1 MSNNI
6 KRSHGS
12 RGPTPART
20 RSAAS
25 RLARA
30 AGALAYVRTGG
41 ALLLLLAGLW
51 AAGLTGHPIAAAA
64 LGAPAPLDAF
74 GEAGAPGQAAAPA
87 PRLKGMSASA
97 GRRITTIS
105 IETTDP
111 VAYVTSRPDPLTLFV
126 DLRDVDVAGARNALV
141 GAKGIVSGAAIEET
155 TGVDGARVARVR
167 IRLTA
172 PAAHQVRSKR
182 NVIHVDF
189 DSAFPL
195 GSVGNAS
202 AVAATTPASSRFATM
217 LENVRAE
224 AKPTGAA
231 ITLTGNG
238 ELIVES
244 VTPLGDGTP
253 RVVLAFPNVRSQAP
267 ADVFVGRGPVSSVH
281 VATTGAVPTTRVTVA
296 LLRPATY
303 RVMPPE
309 EGEKEFTILFEEDV
323 QPLVTAPPNAPS
335 AAGFVTS
342 LDPIDALLTRGGLG
356 AAGALGAAARGA
368 SGAVG
373 AFSASGARG
382 VPAEAIGSSGAKA
395 GPFSQVPQQGAI
407 PQLPPPT
414 SGGQAPQR
422 FTGHP
427 VTLDFQGADLRTV
440 LRTFADIS
448 GLNIVIDQSVQGAV
462 DVSLHE
468 VPWDQALDIILR
480 DHKLGYSVEGT
491 IVRIAP
497 LTVLADE
504 SAQQRKLS
512 EERALSGDLEVLT
525 RPLSYAKA
533 AELTPLLTRT
543 ALSARGDIQ
552 IDTRTNT
559 IIIRDLASRLQG
571 AAQLIDTLDRPQ
583 PQVEIEARIV
593 TTTRDFARRI
603 GVQWGMNGRAAQ
615 DIGNTTNLAFPN
627 QIAIG
632 GRTGGVQGPPGSA
645 ADNASTAV
653 NLGISTASSAIG
665 LALGSVNGALNLDVI
680 LSALE
685 ESGNGRILST
695 PRVSTQ
701 NNVPAEITQ
710 GVQVPIQTV
719 ANNTVTVSFRDAAL
733 KLNVTPQITAANTVI
748 MQIVLENSSPD
759 FSRAVAGIPPINT
772 QRAVTS
778 LLVSD
783 GQTSVI
789 GGIYINARDSSNDRT
804 PGLYKIPILG
814 WLFQRREFTEESR
827 ELLIFITPRIIK
839 S

>member
-1 MSNNI
+1 MANNTH
-6 KRSHGS
+6 RS
-12 RGPTPART
+12 
-20 RSAAS
+20 
-25 RLARA
+25 
-30 AGALAYVRTGG
+30 AYVRTGG
-41 ALLLLLAGLW
+41 ALLLVLAGLW
-51 AAGLTGHPIAAAA
+51 AAGLT
-64 LGAPAPLDAF
+64 PLDAF
-74 GEAGAPGQAAAPA
+74 GPPPGAPDNAAAPA
-87 PRLKGMSASA
+87 PRLKGMTSSA

-105 IETTDP
+105 IETSDP

-126 DLRDVDVAGARNALV
+126 DLRDVDAGAARTALL
-141 GAKGIVSGAAIEET
+141 GAKGIVSGAAIEEA
-155 TGVDGARVARVR
+155 TGPDGARVARIR
-167 IRLTA
+167 IRLTS

-182 NVIHVDF
+182 NIIHVDF

-202 AVAATTPASSRFATM
+202 AVAAATPASARFATM
-217 LENVRAE
+217 LENVKAE
-224 AKPTGAA
+224 PKPNGAA

-238 ELIVES
+238 ELVVES

-253 RVVLAFPNVRSQAP
+253 RVVLSFPNVRSQAP
-267 ADVFVGRGPVSSVH
+267 ADVFVGRGPVSAVH
-281 VATTGAVPTTRVTVA
+281 VATTGAVPTTRVTVD

-303 RVMPPE
+303 RVIPPE
-309 EGEKEFTILFEEDV
+309 EGEKDFTVLFEEDV
-323 QPLVTAPPNAPS
+323 PPLTTAPPNP
-335 AAGFVTS
+335 AGFVAS
-342 LDPIDALLTRGGLG
+342 LDPIDALLTRGGIG
-356 AAGALGAAARGA
+356 AAGALAGSGATPAANV

-373 AFSASGARG
+373 AFKAPGAGLPAGPMSGA
-382 VPAEAIGSSGAKA
+382 GAKA
-395 GPFSQVPQQGAI
+395 GPFSQAAQPGAI
-407 PQLPPPT
+407 PQLPPQNPT
-414 SGGQAPQR
+414 AGAPQR

-497 LTVLADE
+497 LSVLSDE
-504 SAQQRKLS
+504 EGQRRKLA

-543 ALSARGDIQ
+543 ALSLRGDIQ
-552 IDTRTNT
+552 IDARTNT

-571 AAQLIDTLDRPQ
+571 AAQLIDALDRPQ

-627 QIAIG
+627 QIGIG
-632 GRTGGVQGPPGSA
+632 GRTGGIQGSNIGTA
-645 ADNASTAV
+645 ADNTSTAV
-653 NLGISTASSAIG
+653 NLGIGTASSAIG
-665 LALGSVNGALNLDVI
+665 LALGSVNGALNLDI
-680 LSALE
+680 ALSALE

-695 PRVSTQ
+695 PRVATQ

-759 FSRAVAGIPPINT
+759 WGRAVSGIPPIDT

-789 GGIYINARDSSNDRT
+789 GGIYINDRSNSNDRT
-804 PGLYKIPILG
+804 PGLHKIPILG
-814 WLFQRREFTEESR
+814 WLFQRREFTEASR

>member
-1 MSNNI
+1 M
-6 KRSHGS
+6 R
-12 RGPTPART
+12 
-20 RSAAS
+20 
-25 RLARA
+25 
-30 AGALAYVRTGG
+30 
-41 ALLLLLAGLW
+41 
-51 AAGLTGHPIAAAA
+51 
-64 LGAPAPLDAF
+64 
-74 GEAGAPGQAAAPA
+74 
-87 PRLKGMSASA
+87 
-97 GRRITTIS
+97 
-105 IETTDP
+105 
-111 VAYVTSRPDPLTLFV
+111 
-126 DLRDVDVAGARNALV
+126 
-141 GAKGIVSGAAIEET
+141 
-155 TGVDGARVARVR
+155 
-167 IRLTA
+167 
-172 PAAHQVRSKR
+172 QVRR
-182 NVIHVDF
+182 
-189 DSAFPL
+189 
-195 GSVGNAS
+195 
-202 AVAATTPASSRFATM
+202 
-217 LENVRAE
+217 
-224 AKPTGAA
+224 
-231 ITLTGNG
+231 
-238 ELIVES
+238 
-244 VTPLGDGTP
+244 
-253 RVVLAFPNVRSQAP
+253 
-267 ADVFVGRGPVSSVH
+267 GR
-281 VATTGAVPTTRVTVA
+281 
-296 LLRPATY
+296 
-303 RVMPPE
+303 
-309 EGEKEFTILFEEDV
+309 
-323 QPLVTAPPNAPS
+323 LVC
-335 AAGFVTS
+335 
-342 LDPIDALLTRGGLG
+342 RG
-356 AAGALGAAARGA
+356 
-368 SGAVG
+368 
-373 AFSASGARG
+373 
-382 VPAEAIGSSGAKA
+382 A
-395 GPFSQVPQQGAI
+395 GPFAQVPQQGAI
-407 PQLPPPT
+407 PQLPPVTP
-414 SGGQAPQR
+414 APQPGAQQR

-497 LTVLADE
+497 LTSLADE
-504 SAQQRKLS
+504 EAQRRKLT
-512 EERALSGDLEVLT
+512 EERALSGELEVLT

-543 ALSARGDIQ
+543 ALSSRGDIQ
-552 IDTRTNT
+552 IDARTNT

-627 QIAIG
+627 QIALG

-665 LALGSVNGALNLDVI
+665 LALGSVNGALNLDVV

>member
-1 MSNNI
+1 MANKTN
-6 KRSHGS
+6 R
-12 RGPTPART
+12 
-20 RSAAS
+20 
-25 RLARA
+25 
-30 AGALAYVRTGG
+30 LAYVRTGG

-51 AAGLTGHPIAAAA
+51 AADLTGHPGA
-64 LGAPAPLDAF
+64 LGAIGRPAPETPA
-74 GEAGAPGQAAAPA
+74 AQAPK
-87 PRLKGMSASA
+87 LKSLSSSA
-97 GRRITTIS
+97 GRRITTVS
-105 IETTDP
+105 IETSDP
-111 VAYVTSRPDPLTLFV
+111 VAYVTSRPDPLTLFI
-126 DLRDVDVAGARNALV
+126 DLRDVDVSGARNALL
-141 GAKGIVSGAAIEET
+141 GAKGLVSGAAIEEA
-155 TGVDGARVARVR
+155 TGADGSRVARVR
-167 IRLTA
+167 IRLTE

-182 NVIHVDF
+182 NVIHIDF

-195 GSVGNAS
+195 GSIGNAS
-202 AVAATTPASSRFATM
+202 ASAGGTAASSRFATM

-224 AKPTGAA
+224 SKPTGAS

-253 RVVLAFPNVRSQAP
+253 RVVLSFPNVRSQAP
-267 ADVFVGRGPVSSVH
+267 ADLFVGRGPVSAVH
-281 VATTGAVPTTRVTVA
+281 VVTTGVVPITRVTVD

-303 RVMPPE
+303 RVTPPE

-323 QPLVTAPPNAPS
+323 QPLVTNNTPPS
-335 AAGFVTS
+335 AAGFVAS

-356 AAGALGAAARGA
+356 AAGALGATGARGA
-368 SGAVG
+368 TGAVG
-373 AFSASGARG
+373 AFSASGAMG
-382 VPAEAIGSSGAKA
+382 SPAGAMGAAGAKA
-395 GPFSQVPQQGAI
+395 GPFGQVGQQGAI
-407 PQLPPPT
+407 PQLPPATPGPT
-414 SGGQAPQR
+414 GPGPSR

-497 LTVLADE
+497 LTVLSEE
-504 SAQQRKLS
+504 SAQQRKLADD
-512 EERALSGDLEVLT
+512 RALAGDLDVLT

-533 AELTPLLTRT
+533 DGPLQTLLTRT
-543 ALSARGDIQ
+543 ALSGRGDILS
-552 IDTRTNT
+552 DERTNT
-559 IIIRDLASRLQG
+559 IIIRDLPANLVR

-627 QIAIG
+627 QIALG
-632 GRTGGVQGPPGSA
+632 GRTGGTQGPPGA
-645 ADNASTAV
+645 AMDNASTAV

-665 LALGSVNGALNLDVI
+665 LALGSVNGALNLDVV

>member
-1 MSNNI
+1 M
-6 KRSHGS
+6 
-12 RGPTPART
+12 T
-20 RSAAS
+20 
-25 RLARA
+25 
-30 AGALAYVRTGG
+30 
-41 ALLLLLAGLW
+41 
-51 AAGLTGHPIAAAA
+51 
-64 LGAPAPLDAF
+64 
-74 GEAGAPGQAAAPA
+74 
-87 PRLKGMSASA
+87 ASA

-105 IETTDP
+105 IETSDP
-111 VAYVTSRPDPLTLFV
+111 ASYVTSRPDPLTLFV
-126 DLRDVDVAGARNALV
+126 DLRDVDTSGAKSALL
-141 GAKGIVSGAAIEET
+141 GAKGLVSGAAIEQA
-155 TGVDGARVARVR
+155 TGADGARIARVR
-167 IRLTA
+167 IRLTS

-182 NVIHVDF
+182 NIIHIDF

-202 AVAATTPASSRFATM
+202 PTASGTPGSSRFATV
-217 LENVRAE
+217 LENVKAE
-224 AKPTGAA
+224 PKPNGAA

-238 ELIVES
+238 ELVVES

-253 RVVLAFPNVRSQAP
+253 RVVLSFPNVRSQAP
-267 ADVFVGRGPVSSVH
+267 ADVFVGRGPVAAVH
-281 VATTGAVPTTRVTVA
+281 VATTGAVPTTRVTVD

-303 RVMPPE
+303 RVIPPE
-309 EGEKEFTILFEEDV
+309 EGEKDFTVLFEEDA
-323 QPLVTAPPNAPS
+323 QPLVTTAPPNP
-335 AAGFVTS
+335 AGFVAS
-342 LDPIDALLTRGGLG
+342 LDPIDALLTRGGIG
-356 AAGALGAAARGA
+356 AASALAATTAAATK
-368 SGAVG
+368 GAVG
-373 AFSASGARG
+373 AFSASTATGARG
-382 VPAEAIGSSGAKA
+382 A
-395 GPFSQVPQQGAI
+395 GPFAQAPQNAV
-407 PQLPPPT
+407 PQLPSQT
-414 SGGQAPQR
+414 SAAGTQAR

-497 LTVLADE
+497 LSVLSDE
-504 SAQQRKLS
+504 EGQRRKLS

-543 ALSARGDIQ
+543 ALSLRGDIQ
-552 IDTRTNT
+552 IDARTNT

-571 AAQLIDTLDRPQ
+571 AAQLIDSLDRPQ

-593 TTTRDFARRI
+593 TTTRDFARKI
-603 GVQWGMNGRAAQ
+603 GVQWGMNGRMAQ

-627 QIAIG
+627 QLG
-632 GRTGGVQGPPGSA
+632 LSGRTGGTQGSSLGSA
-645 ADNASTAV
+645 ADHASTAV
-653 NLGISTASSAIG
+653 NLGVGTASSAIG
-665 LALGSVNGALNLDVI
+665 LALGSVNGALNLDVV
-680 LSALE
+680 LTALE

-759 FSRAVAGIPPINT
+759 FSRAISGIPPINT

-789 GGIYINARDSSNDRT
+789 GGIYINQRDSSNDRT

>member
-1 MSNNI
+1 MANNTY
-6 KRSHGS
+6 RH
-12 RGPTPART
+12 
-20 RSAAS
+20 
-25 RLARA
+25 
-30 AGALAYVRTGG
+30 AYVRLGG
-41 ALLLLLAGLW
+41 ALLLLLAGFW
-51 AAGLTGHPIAAAA
+51 AAGIT
-64 LGAPAPLDAF
+64 PLDAF
-74 GEAGAPGQAAAPA
+74 GPPPPETTDVAA
-87 PRLKGMSASA
+87 PRLKGMSSSA
-97 GRRITTIS
+97 GRRITTVS
-105 IETTDP
+105 IETSDP
-111 VAYVTSRPDPLTLFV
+111 VAYVTSRPDPLTLFI
-126 DLRDVDVAGARNALV
+126 DLRDVDASGARSALL
-141 GAKGIVSGAAIEET
+141 GAKGIVSGAAVEEA
-155 TGVDGARVARVR
+155 TGADGARVARVR
-167 IRLTA
+167 IRLTT

-202 AVAATTPASSRFATM
+202 PGAGRTPAASRFATM

-238 ELIVES
+238 ELVVES
-244 VTPLGDGTP
+244 VTPFGDGTP
-253 RVVLAFPNVRSQAP
+253 RVVLSFPNVRSQAP
-267 ADVFVGRGPVSSVH
+267 ADVFVGRGPVSAVH
-281 VATTGAVPTTRVTVA
+281 VATTGVVPTTRVTVD

-303 RVMPPE
+303 RVTPPD
-309 EGEKEFTILFEEDV
+309 EGQKEFTILFEEDV
-323 QPLVTAPPNAPS
+323 QPLITTTTPDP
-335 AAGFVTS
+335 AGFVAS

-356 AAGALGAAARGA
+356 VAGALGSTRAT
-368 SGAVG
+368 GAVG
-373 AFSASGARG
+373 AFSASGAVG
-382 VPAEAIGSSGAKA
+382 LPTGTMGAAKA
-395 GPFSQVPQQGAI
+395 GPFAQAPQQGAI
-407 PQLPPPT
+407 PQLPPASPAQMPGT
-414 SGGQAPQR
+414 QQQR

-448 GLNIVIDQSVQGAV
+448 GLNIVIDQAVQGAV

-497 LTVLADE
+497 LAALADE
-504 SAQQRKLS
+504 EAQRRKLTD
-512 EERALSGDLEVLT
+512 ERALSGELEVLT

-533 AELTPLLTRT
+533 TELTPLLTRT
-543 ALSARGDIQ
+543 ALSPRGDIQ
-552 IDTRTNT
+552 IDARTNT

-571 AAQLIDTLDRPQ
+571 AAQLIDSLDRPQ

-627 QIAIG
+627 QIGIG
-632 GRTGGVQGPPGSA
+632 GRTGGTQGSTTGSA
-645 ADNASTAV
+645 ADHASTAV

-665 LALGSVNGALNLDVI
+665 LALGSVNGALNLDVV

-701 NNVPAEITQ
+701 NNVAAEITQ

-772 QRAVTS
+772 QRALTT

>member
-1 MSNNI
+1 MANNT
-6 KRSHGS
+6 H
-12 RGPTPART
+12 
-20 RSAAS
+20 
-25 RLARA
+25 RLAF
-30 AGALAYVRTGG
+30 VRTGG

-51 AAGLTGHPIAAAA
+51 AAGLT
-64 LGAPAPLDAF
+64 PLDAF
-74 GEAGAPGQAAAPA
+74 GPPPRFGEAGDPEKAAAPV
-87 PRLKGMSASA
+87 PRLKGMTSSA

-105 IETTDP
+105 IETSDP

-126 DLRDVDVAGARNALV
+126 DLRGVDANGARSLLL
-141 GAKGIVSGAAIEET
+141 GAKGLVSGAAIEEA
-155 TGVDGARVARVR
+155 TGADGARVARVR
-167 IRLTA
+167 IRLA
-172 PAAHQVRSKR
+172 SPAAHQVRSKR

-195 GSVGNAS
+195 GSVGTAS
-202 AVAATTPASSRFATM
+202 PVAAGTPASSRFATM
-217 LENVRAE
+217 LEDVRAE

-231 ITLTGNG
+231 ITLIGNG

-244 VTPLGDGTP
+244 VTPFGDGTP
-253 RVVLAFPNVRSQAP
+253 RVVLSFPNVRSQAP
-267 ADVFVGRGPVSSVH
+267 ADVFVGRGPVSAVH
-281 VATTGAVPTTRVTVA
+281 VATTGAVPTTRVTVD

-309 EGEKEFTILFEEDV
+309 EGEKEFTVLFEEDV
-323 QPLVTAPPNAPS
+323 QPLVTAPPNP
-335 AAGFVTS
+335 AGFVAS

-356 AAGALGAAARGA
+356 AAGALGTTGALGVTGARGA
-368 SGAVG
+368 TGAVG
-373 AFSASGARG
+373 AFSASSATGAG
-382 VPAEAIGSSGAKA
+382 IAKP
-395 GPFSQVPQQGAI
+395 GPFAQVPQQGAI
-407 PQLPPPT
+407 PQLPPQTPT
-414 SGGQAPQR
+414 QIGVAPQR

-427 VTLDFQGADLRTV
+427 ITLDFQGADLRTV

-448 GLNIVIDQSVQGAV
+448 GLNVVIDQSVQGAV

-504 SAQQRKLS
+504 EGQRRKLV
-512 EERALSGDLEVLT
+512 EERALAGDLEVLT

-533 AELTPLLTRT
+533 TELTPLLTRT
-543 ALSARGDIQ
+543 ALSTRGDVQ
-552 IDTRTNT
+552 IDGRTNT
-559 IIIRDLASRLQG
+559 IIIRDLPARLQG
-571 AAQLIDTLDRPQ
+571 AAQLIDALDRPQ

-627 QIAIG
+627 QIALG

-665 LALGSVNGALNLDVI
+665 LALGSVNGALNLDVV

>member
-1 MSNNI
+1 MANNTH
-6 KRSHGS
+6 RFHGS

-20 RSAAS
+20 RSSAT
-25 RLARA
+25 RIARA
-30 AGALAYVRTGG
+30 AGAFAYVRTGG

-51 AAGLTGHPIAAAA
+51 AAGLT
-64 LGAPAPLDAF
+64 PLDAF
-74 GEAGAPGQAAAPA
+74 GPPSGAEADSADKAAAPQT
-87 PRLKGMSASA
+87 RLKGMTASA

-105 IETTDP
+105 IETSDP
-111 VAYVTSRPDPLTLFV
+111 ASYVTSRPDPLTLFV
-126 DLRDVDVAGARNALV
+126 DLRDVDTSGARSAVL
-141 GAKGIVSGAAIEET
+141 GAKGLVSGAAIEQA
-155 TGVDGARVARVR
+155 TGADGARIARVR
-167 IRLTA
+167 IRLTS

-182 NVIHVDF
+182 NVIHIDF

-195 GSVGNAS
+195 GSIGNAS
-202 AVAATTPASSRFATM
+202 PSAAAKTEASRFATM
-217 LENVRAE
+217 LESVKAE
-224 AKPTGAA
+224 PKPNGAA

-238 ELIVES
+238 ELAVES

-253 RVVLAFPNVRSQAP
+253 RVVLSFPNVRSQAP
-267 ADVFVGRGPVSSVH
+267 ADVFVGRGPVAAVH
-281 VATTGAVPTTRVTVA
+281 VATTGAVPTTRVTVD

-303 RVMPPE
+303 RVTPPE
-309 EGEKEFTILFEEDV
+309 EGEKDFTVLFEEDA
-323 QPLVTAPPNAPS
+323 QTLATTPPNP
-335 AAGFVTS
+335 AGFVAS
-342 LDPIDALLTRGGLG
+342 LDPIDALLTRGGIG
-356 AAGALGAAARGA
+356 ARGA
-368 SGAVG
+368 APFAQAPQNAV
-373 AFSASGARG
+373 
-382 VPAEAIGSSGAKA
+382 
-395 GPFSQVPQQGAI
+395 
-407 PQLPPPT
+407 PQLPSQT
-414 SGGQAPQR
+414 SAAGTQAR

-497 LTVLADE
+497 LAVLSDE
-504 SAQQRKLS
+504 EGQRRKLA

-533 AELTPLLTRT
+533 SELTPLLTRT
-543 ALSARGDIQ
+543 ALSLRGDIQ
-552 IDTRTNT
+552 IDARTNT

-571 AAQLIDTLDRPQ
+571 AARLIDSLDRPQ

-593 TTTRDFARRI
+593 TTTRDFARKI
-603 GVQWGMNGRAAQ
+603 GVQWGMNGRMAQ

-627 QIAIG
+627 QIGIG
-632 GRTGGVQGPPGSA
+632 GRTGGTQGSTIGSA
-645 ADNASTAV
+645 ADHASTAV
-653 NLGISTASSAIG
+653 NLGVGTASSAIG
-665 LALGSVNGALNLDVI
+665 LALGSVNGALNLDVV
-680 LSALE
+680 LTALE

-701 NNVPAEITQ
+701 NNVSAEITQ

-759 FSRAVAGIPPINT
+759 FSRAISGIPPINT

-789 GGIYINARDSSNDRT
+789 GGIYINQRDSSNDRT

>member
-1 MSNNI
+1 
-6 KRSHGS
+6 
-12 RGPTPART
+12 
-20 RSAAS
+20 
-25 RLARA
+25 
-30 AGALAYVRTGG
+30 
-41 ALLLLLAGLW
+41 
-51 AAGLTGHPIAAAA
+51 
-64 LGAPAPLDAF
+64 
-74 GEAGAPGQAAAPA
+74 
-87 PRLKGMSASA
+87 
-97 GRRITTIS
+97 
-105 IETTDP
+105 
-111 VAYVTSRPDPLTLFV
+111 
-126 DLRDVDVAGARNALV
+126 
-141 GAKGIVSGAAIEET
+141 
-155 TGVDGARVARVR
+155 
-167 IRLTA
+167 
-172 PAAHQVRSKR
+172 
-182 NVIHVDF
+182 
-189 DSAFPL
+189 
-195 GSVGNAS
+195 
-202 AVAATTPASSRFATM
+202 M

-238 ELIVES
+238 ELMVES
-244 VTPLGDGTP
+244 VTPFGDGTP
-253 RVVLAFPNVRSQAP
+253 RVVLSFPNVRSQAP
-267 ADVFVGRGPVSSVH
+267 ADVFVGRGPVAAVH
-281 VATTGAVPTTRVTVA
+281 VVTTGVVPTTRVTVD

-303 RVMPPE
+303 RVTPPE

-323 QPLVTAPPNAPS
+323 QPITVTGPNPAGLVA
-335 AAGFVTS
+335 S

-356 AAGALGAAARGA
+356 AAGALGTR
-368 SGAVG
+368 GAVG
-373 AFSASGARG
+373 AFSASSAAGSPAGAMG
-382 VPAEAIGSSGAKA
+382 TAAAKG
-395 GPFSQVPQQGAI
+395 GPFSQVQQQGAI
-407 PQLPPPT
+407 PQLPPGSSVST
-414 SGGQAPQR
+414 NSQQQR

-427 VTLDFQGADLRTV
+427 ITLDFQGADLRTV

-448 GLNIVIDQSVQGAV
+448 GLNIVIDQSIQGAV

-497 LTVLADE
+497 LTALADE
-504 SAQQRKLS
+504 EAQRRKLT

-533 AELTPLLTRT
+533 ADLTPLLTRT
-543 ALSARGDIQ
+543 ALSPRGDIQ
-552 IDTRTNT
+552 IDARTNT

-571 AAQLIDTLDRPQ
+571 AAQLMDTLDKPQ

-627 QIAIG
+627 QIGIG
-632 GRTGGVQGPPGSA
+632 GRTGGTQGGLTGSA
-645 ADNASTAV
+645 ADHASTAV
-653 NLGISTASSAIG
+653 NLGIGTASSAIG
-665 LALGSVNGALNLDVI
+665 LALGSVNGALNLDVV

-759 FSRAVAGIPPINT
+759 FSRAVSGIPPINT

-814 WLFQRREFTEESR
+814 WLFQRKEFTEESR

>member
-1 MSNNI
+1 MPNN
-6 KRSHGS
+6 RYRFHGS
-12 RGPTPART
+12 R
-20 RSAAS
+20 
-25 RLARA
+25 
-30 AGALAYVRTGG
+30 YVRAGG

-51 AAGLTGHPIAAAA
+51 AADLAP
-64 LGAPAPLDAF
+64 LGAFGPPPETADA
-74 GEAGAPGQAAAPA
+74 AS
-87 PRLKGMSASA
+87 PRLKGMSSSA
-97 GRRITTIS
+97 GRRITTVS
-105 IETTDP
+105 IETSDP
-111 VAYVTSRPDPLTLFV
+111 VAYVTSRPDPLTLFI
-126 DLRDVDVAGARNALV
+126 DLREVDASGARSAML
-141 GAKGIVSGAAIEET
+141 GAKGIVSGAAVEAA
-155 TGVDGARVARVR
+155 TGADGARVTRVR
-167 IRLTA
+167 IRLST

-195 GSVGNAS
+195 GAVGNAS
-202 AVAATTPASSRFATM
+202 PTAAKGPASPRFATM

-224 AKPTGAA
+224 VKPTGAA

-238 ELIVES
+238 ELSVES
-244 VTPLGDGTP
+244 VTPLSDGTP

-267 ADVFVGRGPVSSVH
+267 ADVFVGRGPVAAVH
-281 VATTGAVPTTRVTVA
+281 VATTGAVPTTRVTVD

-303 RVMPPE
+303 RVILPE
-309 EGEKEFTILFEEDV
+309 EGGKEFTILFEEDV
-323 QPLVTAPPNAPS
+323 PPLVTASPNP
-335 AAGFVTS
+335 AGFVAS
-342 LDPIDALLTRGGLG
+342 LDPIDALLTRGGIG
-356 AAGALGAAARGA
+356 VAGALGA

-373 AFSASGARG
+373 PFSAAAAKGVTGARG
-382 VPAEAIGSSGAKA
+382 A
-395 GPFSQVPQQGAI
+395 GPFAQTPQQGAI
-407 PQLPPPT
+407 PQLPPATALPAGT
-414 SGGQAPQR
+414 QQR

-427 VTLDFQGADLRTV
+427 VTLDFQAADLRTV

-448 GLNIVIDQSVQGAV
+448 GLNIVIDQTVQGAV

-497 LTVLADE
+497 LTALADE
-504 SAQQRKLS
+504 EAQRRKLS

-543 ALSARGDIQ
+543 ALSPRGDIQ
-552 IDTRTNT
+552 IDARTNT

-571 AAQLIDTLDRPQ
+571 ASQLIDTLDRPQ

-603 GVQWGMNGRAAQ
+603 GVQWGINGRAAQ

-627 QIAIG
+627 QVAVG
-632 GRTGGVQGPPGSA
+632 GRTGGVQGPPGSG
-645 ADNASTAV
+645 ADNAATAV
-653 NLGISTASSAIG
+653 NLGIGTASSAIG

-680 LSALE
+680 LTALE

-759 FSRAVAGIPPINT
+759 FSRAVGGIPPINT

-789 GGIYINARDSSNDRT
+789 GGIYINSRDSSNDRT

-814 WLFQRREFTEESR
+814 WLFQRKEFTEESR

>member
-1 MSNNI
+1 
-6 KRSHGS
+6 
-12 RGPTPART
+12 
-20 RSAAS
+20 
-25 RLARA
+25 
-30 AGALAYVRTGG
+30 
-41 ALLLLLAGLW
+41 LLLLLAGLW
-51 AAGLTGHPIAAAA
+51 AAGLTGRPIAAAA
-64 LGAPAPLDAF
+64 MGAPAPLDAF
-74 GEAGAPGQAAAPA
+74 GPPPPEGTDTAA
-87 PRLKGMSASA
+87 PRLKGMSSSA
-97 GRRITTIS
+97 GRRITTVS
-105 IETTDP
+105 IETSDP
-111 VAYVTSRPDPLTLFV
+111 VAYVTSRPDPLTLFI
-126 DLRDVDVAGARNALV
+126 DLRDVDARGARKALL
-141 GAKGIVSGAAIEET
+141 GAKGIVAGAGVEEA
-155 TGVDGARVARVR
+155 TGADGVRVARIR
-167 IRLTA
+167 IRLTT

-202 AVAATTPASSRFATM
+202 PLAAGTPASSRFATM
-217 LENVRAE
+217 LESVRAE

-253 RVVLAFPNVRSQAP
+253 RVVLSFPNVRSQAP

-281 VATTGAVPTTRVTVA
+281 VVTTGVVPTTRVTVD

-303 RVMPPE
+303 RVTPPE

-323 QPLVTAPPNAPS
+323 QPLITTGPNP
-335 AAGFVTS
+335 AGFVAS

-356 AAGALGAAARGA
+356 AAGALGM

-373 AFSASGARG
+373 AFSAPGAK
-382 VPAEAIGSSGAKA
+382 GSSGAKA
-395 GPFSQVPQQGAI
+395 GAGPFAQVPQQGAI
-407 PQLPPPT
+407 PQLPP
-414 SGGQAPQR
+414 QAPPPTAGAPPR

-497 LTVLADE
+497 LASLADE
-504 SAQQRKLS
+504 ESQRRKLN
-512 EERALSGDLEVLT
+512 EERALSGELEVLT

-533 AELTPLLTRT
+533 TELTPLLLRT
-543 ALSARGDIQ
+543 ALSPRGDIQ
-552 IDTRTNT
+552 IDARTNT

-627 QIAIG
+627 QIGIG
-632 GRTGGVQGPPGSA
+632 GRTGGTQGSTLGSA
-645 ADNASTAV
+645 ADHASTAV
-653 NLGISTASSAIG
+653 NLGIGTASSAIG
-665 LALGSVNGALNLDVI
+665 LALGSVNGALNLDVV

-759 FSRAVAGIPPINT
+759 FSRAVSGIPPINT

-789 GGIYINARDSSNDRT
+789 GGIYINSRDSSNDRT

-814 WLFQRREFTEESR
+814 WLFQRKEFTEESR

>member
-1 MSNNI
+1 MY
-6 KRSHGS
+6 
-12 RGPTPART
+12 
-20 RSAAS
+20 
-25 RLARA
+25 L
-30 AGALAYVRTGG
+30 RTGG
-41 ALLLLLAGLW
+41 ALLLVLAGLW
-51 AAGLTGHPIAAAA
+51 AAGLTPV
-64 LGAPAPLDAF
+64 DAF
-74 GEAGAPGQAAAPA
+74 GPPPAEPAAGSA
-87 PRLKGMSASA
+87 PRFKGMSTSA
-97 GRRITTIS
+97 GRRITTVS

-126 DLRDVDVAGARNALV
+126 DLREVDASGARSALL
-141 GAKGIVSGAAIEET
+141 GAKGIVSGGAVEEAI
-155 TGVDGARVARVR
+155 GPDGTRVARVR
-167 IRLTA
+167 IRLTS

-195 GSVGNAS
+195 GSVGSAS
-202 AVAATTPASSRFATM
+202 PAGGATPTSSRFATM

-224 AKPTGAA
+224 AKASGAA

-267 ADVFVGRGPVSSVH
+267 ADLFVGRGPVSSVH
-281 VATTGAVPTTRVTVA
+281 VATTGTIPTTRVTVD
-296 LLRPATY
+296 LLRPAIY
-303 RVMPPE
+303 RVIPPE

-323 QPLVTAPPNAPS
+323 PPAAVVPPSVPTAS
-335 AAGFVTS
+335 GFVAS
-342 LDPIDALLTRGGLG
+342 LDPIDALLTRGGIG
-356 AAGALGAAARGA
+356 AAGALNATGATGATGAKGATGARGA
-368 SGAVG
+368 TGAVG
-373 AFSASGARG
+373 AFSASG
-382 VPAEAIGSSGAKA
+382 VKP
-395 GPFSQVPQQGAI
+395 GPFAQTPQQGAI
-407 PQLPPPT
+407 PQLPPSTTGP
-414 SGGQAPQR
+414 GAGANQR
-422 FTGHP
+422 FNGHP

-504 SAQQRKLS
+504 EGQRRKLS

-533 AELTPLLTRT
+533 TELTPLLTRT
-543 ALSARGDIQ
+543 ALSSRGDIQ
-552 IDTRTNT
+552 IDARTNT

-571 AAQLIDTLDRPQ
+571 AAQLIDALDRPE

-603 GVQWGMNGRAAQ
+603 GVSWGMNGRAAQ
-615 DIGNTTNLAFPN
+615 DIGNTTSLAFPN
-627 QIAIG
+627 QIG
-632 GRTGGVQGPPGSA
+632 LSGRTGGTQGSPQSSG
-645 ADNASTAV
+645 ADHASTAV
-653 NLGISTASSAIG
+653 NLGIGTASSAIG
-665 LALGSVNGALNLDVI
+665 LALGSVNGALNLDVV

-695 PRVSTQ
+695 PRVATQ

-759 FSRAVAGIPPINT
+759 FSRAVSGIPPINT

-778 LLVSD
+778 LLVAD

>member
-1 MSNNI
+1 MANNTH
-6 KRSHGS
+6 R
-12 RGPTPART
+12 
-20 RSAAS
+20 
-25 RLARA
+25 
-30 AGALAYVRTGG
+30 LAYVRTGG

-51 AAGLTGHPIAAAA
+51 AAGLT
-64 LGAPAPLDAF
+64 PLDAF
-74 GEAGAPGQAAAPA
+74 GPPPPETTDAAA
-87 PRLKGMSASA
+87 PRLKGMTSSA
-97 GRRITTIS
+97 GRRITTVS
-105 IETTDP
+105 IETSDS
-111 VAYVTSRPDPLTLFV
+111 VAYVTSRPDPLTLFI
-126 DLRDVDVAGARNALV
+126 DLREVDASGARSLV
-141 GAKGIVSGAAIEET
+141 LGAKGIVSGAAIEEA
-155 TGVDGARVARVR
+155 TGADGARVARVR

-182 NVIHVDF
+182 NIIHIDF

-195 GSVGNAS
+195 GSVGGAS
-202 AVAATTPASSRFATM
+202 PMAVGTPSSSRFATM

-244 VTPLGDGTP
+244 VTPFGDGTP
-253 RVVLAFPNVRSQAP
+253 RVVLSFPNVRSQAP
-267 ADVFVGRGPVSSVH
+267 ADVFVGRGPVAAVH
-281 VATTGAVPTTRVTVA
+281 VVTTGVVPTTRVTVD

-303 RVMPPE
+303 RVTPPE

-323 QPLVTAPPNAPS
+323 QPITVTGPNP
-335 AAGFVTS
+335 AGFVAS

-356 AAGALGAAARGA
+356 AAGALGR

-373 AFSASGARG
+373 AFSASGAIGASG
-382 VPAEAIGSSGAKA
+382 VRAA
-395 GPFSQVPQQGAI
+395 GPFAQVPQQGAI
-407 PQLPPPT
+407 PQLPPAASATGAQQP
-414 SGGQAPQR
+414 R

-448 GLNIVIDQSVQGAV
+448 GLNIVIDQSIQGAV

-491 IVRIAP
+491 IVRVAP
-497 LTVLADE
+497 LTALADE
-504 SAQQRKLS
+504 ESQRRKLS
-512 EERALSGDLEVLT
+512 EERALSGELEVLT

-543 ALSARGDIQ
+543 ALSPRGDIQ

-571 AAQLIDTLDRPQ
+571 AAQLIDTLDKPQ

-627 QIAIG
+627 QIGIG
-632 GRTGGVQGPPGSA
+632 GRTGGTQGSSAGTA
-645 ADNASTAV
+645 ADHAATAV
-653 NLGISTASSAIG
+653 NLGIGTASSAIG
-665 LALGSVNGALNLDVI
+665 LALGSVNGALNLDVV

-759 FSRAVAGIPPINT
+759 FSRAVSGIPPINT

-814 WLFQRREFTEESR
+814 WLFQRKEFTEESR

>member
-1 MSNNI
+1 MANNFNRI
-6 KRSHGS
+6 
-12 RGPTPART
+12 AF
-20 RSAAS
+20 
-25 RLARA
+25 
-30 AGALAYVRTGG
+30 VRTGG

-51 AAGLTGHPIAAAA
+51 AAGLT
-64 LGAPAPLDAF
+64 PLDAF
-74 GEAGAPGQAAAPA
+74 GPPAPDRPDASA
-87 PRLKGMSASA
+87 PRLKGMSSSA
-97 GRRITTIS
+97 GRRITTVS
-105 IETTDP
+105 IETSDP
-111 VAYVTSRPDPLTLFV
+111 VAYVTSRPDPLTLFI
-126 DLRDVDVAGARNALV
+126 DLRDVDATGARAALL
-141 GAKGIVSGAAIEET
+141 GAKGILSGAAVEEA
-155 TGVDGARVARVR
+155 TGADGARVVRVR
-167 IRLTA
+167 IRLTT

-182 NVIHVDF
+182 NFIHVDF

-195 GSVGNAS
+195 GSVGNA
-202 AVAATTPASSRFATM
+202 APATAAASASSRFATM

-244 VTPLGDGTP
+244 VTPFGDGTP
-253 RVVLAFPNVRSQAP
+253 RVVLSFPNVRSRAP
-267 ADVFVGRGPVSSVH
+267 ADVFVGRGPVSAVH
-281 VATTGAVPTTRVTVA
+281 VVTTTGAVPTTRVTVD

-303 RVMPPE
+303 RVTPPE

-323 QPLVTAPPNAPS
+323 QPLITASPNP
-335 AAGFVTS
+335 AGFVAS

-356 AAGALGAAARGA
+356 VAGALGA

-373 AFSASGARG
+373 AFSAPAAAAASGVRG
-382 VPAEAIGSSGAKA
+382 A
-395 GPFSQVPQQGAI
+395 GPFAQVSQQGAI
-407 PQLPPPT
+407 PQLPPAMPAPLAGT
-414 SGGQAPQR
+414 PQR
-422 FTGHP
+422 FTGHA

-497 LTVLADE
+497 LTSLADE
-504 SAQQRKLS
+504 ESQRRKLT
-512 EERALSGDLEVLT
+512 EERALSGELEVLT

-543 ALSARGDIQ
+543 ALSSRGDIQ
-552 IDTRTNT
+552 IDARTNT

-571 AAQLIDTLDRPQ
+571 AAQLIDTLDKPQ

-627 QIAIG
+627 QIGLG
-632 GRTGGVQGPPGSA
+632 GRTGGTQGSTTGTA
-645 ADNASTAV
+645 ADHASTAV

-665 LALGSVNGALNLDVI
+665 LALGSVNGALNLDVV

>member
-1 MSNNI
+1 
-6 KRSHGS
+6 
-12 RGPTPART
+12 
-20 RSAAS
+20 
-25 RLARA
+25 LAF
-30 AGALAYVRTGG
+30 VRTGG

-64 LGAPAPLDAF
+64 LGAF
-74 GEAGAPGQAAAPA
+74 GEAGAQEAAPPA
-87 PRLKGMSASA
+87 TRLKGMSSSA

-105 IETTDP
+105 IETSDP

-126 DLRDVDVAGARNALV
+126 DLRDVDASGARDALV
-141 GAKGIVSGAAIEET
+141 GAKGIVSGATIEDA
-155 TGVDGARVARVR
+155 TGADGARLARVR
-167 IRLTA
+167 IRLTS
-172 PAAHQVRSKR
+172 AASHQVRSKR
-182 NVIHVDF
+182 NIIHVDF

-195 GSVGNAS
+195 GSAGGAS
-202 AVAATTPASSRFATM
+202 PVAASPSSSRFAT
-217 LENVRAE
+217 LIEDLRAE
-224 AKPTGAA
+224 PKGNGAA

-238 ELIVES
+238 ELTVES

-253 RVVLAFPNVRSQAP
+253 RVVLLFPNVRSKVP
-267 ADVFVGRGPVSSVH
+267 ADLFVGRGPVSVVH
-281 VATTGAVPTTRVTVA
+281 VVTTGATVPTTRVTVD

-303 RVMPPE
+303 RVTPPE
-309 EGEKEFTILFEEDV
+309 AGEKDFTILFEEDV
-323 QPLVTAPPNAPS
+323 QPLVAAPPNNP
-335 AAGFVTS
+335 AGFVAS
-342 LDPIDALLTRGGLG
+342 LDPIGALLARGG
-356 AAGALGAAARGA
+356 AAGATGAT
-368 SGAVG
+368 GAVG
-373 AFSASGARG
+373 AFSASGAR
-382 VPAEAIGSSGAKA
+382 VA
-395 GPFSQVPQQGAI
+395 QVAQQGAI
-407 PQLPPPT
+407 PQLPPQSQVPVQ
-414 SGGQAPQR
+414 GAPAR

-504 SAQQRKLS
+504 EGQRRKLA

-525 RPLSYAKA
+525 RALSYAKA
-533 AELTPLLTRT
+533 ADLTVLLTRT
-543 ALSARGDIQ
+543 ALSSRGDIQ
-552 IDTRTNT
+552 IDARTNT
-559 IIIRDLASRLQG
+559 IIIRDLASRLQS
-571 AAQLIDTLDRPQ
+571 ASQLIDTLDRPQ

-593 TTTRDFARRI
+593 TTTRDYARRI

-615 DIGNTTNLAFPN
+615 NLGTGTNLAFPN
-627 QIAIG
+627 QIGVG
-632 GRTGGVQGPPGSA
+632 GRTGADTQGNARPAEFSPA
-645 ADNASTAV
+645 ADFASNAV
-653 NLGISTASSAIG
+653 NLGIGAASSAIG
-665 LALGSVNGALNLDVI
+665 LALGSVNGALNLDVV

-701 NNVPAEITQ
+701 NNVAAEITQ
-710 GVQVPIQTV
+710 GVQIPIQTS
-719 ANNTVTVSFRDAAL
+719 ANNTITVTFVDAAL

-748 MQIVLENSSPD
+748 MQIVLENSAPD
-759 FSRAVAGIPPINT
+759 FSRSINQTPPINT

-778 LLVSD
+778 LLVAD

-789 GGIYINARDSSNDRT
+789 GGIYINDRTTSNDRT

-814 WLFQRREFTEESR
+814 WLFQRREMTEESR

>member
-1 MSNNI
+1 MANNT
-6 KRSHGS
+6 H
-12 RGPTPART
+12 
-20 RSAAS
+20 
-25 RLARA
+25 RLAF
-30 AGALAYVRTGG
+30 VRTGG

-51 AAGLTGHPIAAAA
+51 AADLTP
-64 LGAPAPLDAF
+64 LGAFGPPPLRF
-74 GEAGAPGQAAAPA
+74 GEAGAPETAAAPA
-87 PRLKGMSASA
+87 PRLKGMTSSA

-105 IETTDP
+105 IETSDP

-126 DLRDVDVAGARNALV
+126 DLRDVDAKGARSALL
-141 GAKGIVSGAAIEET
+141 GAKGIVSGAVIEEA
-155 TGVDGARVARVR
+155 TGADGARVARVR
-167 IRLTA
+167 IRLTS

-182 NVIHVDF
+182 NIIHVDF

-202 AVAATTPASSRFATM
+202 SLAAPTPASSRFATM
-217 LENVRAE
+217 IENVRAE
-224 AKPTGAA
+224 AKPNGAA

-238 ELIVES
+238 ELLVES

-253 RVVLAFPNVRSQAP
+253 RVVLAFANVRSKAP
-267 ADVFVGRGPVSSVH
+267 ADVFVGRGPVSAVH
-281 VATTGAVPTTRVTVA
+281 VATTGTVPTTRVTVD

-303 RVMPPE
+303 RVIPPE
-309 EGEKEFTILFEEDV
+309 EGEKEFTVVFEEDA
-323 QPLVTAPPNAPS
+323 QPVAAAPPNP
-335 AAGFVTS
+335 AGFVAS

-356 AAGALGAAARGA
+356 AAGALGAT
-368 SGAVG
+368 GAVG
-373 AFSASGARG
+373 AFSATGATSAAGTR
-382 VPAEAIGSSGAKA
+382 VPLA
-395 GPFSQVPQQGAI
+395 QTPQQGAI
-407 PQLPPPT
+407 AQLPPQTTTPGT
-414 SGGQAPQR
+414 PVR

-497 LTVLADE
+497 LTVLSDE
-504 SAQQRKLS
+504 EGQRRKLA

-533 AELTPLLTRT
+533 ADLTPLLTRT
-543 ALSARGDIQ
+543 ALSPRGDIQ
-552 IDTRTNT
+552 IDARTNT

-571 AAQLIDTLDRPQ
+571 ASQLMDTLDRPQ

-627 QIAIG
+627 QVAVG
-632 GRTGGVQGPPGSA
+632 GRTGTVQGPPGSA

-653 NLGISTASSAIG
+653 NLGIGTASSAIG
-665 LALGSVNGALNLDVI
+665 LALGSVNGALNLDVV

-748 MQIVLENSSPD
+748 MNIVLENSSPD

>member
-1 MSNNI
+1 MSNKTHRI
-6 KRSHGS
+6 
-12 RGPTPART
+12 
-20 RSAAS
+20 
-25 RLARA
+25 
-30 AGALAYVRTGG
+30 AYVRTGG

-51 AAGLTGHPIAAAA
+51 AAGLT
-64 LGAPAPLDAF
+64 PLDAF
-74 GEAGAPGQAAAPA
+74 GPPPLRLDETAAAEPAAAPA

-97 GRRITTIS
+97 GRRITTIK

-126 DLRDVDVAGARNALV
+126 DLRGVDASGARNALI
-141 GAKGIVSGAAIEET
+141 GAKGIVSGAVIEET
-155 TGVDGARVARVR
+155 TGPDGTRVARVR
-167 IRLTA
+167 IRLTS

-195 GSVGNAS
+195 GSIGNAS
-202 AVAATTPASSRFATM
+202 AAAAPMQASSRFATM

-224 AKPTGAA
+224 PKPTGAA

-238 ELIVES
+238 ELLVES

-253 RVVLAFPNVRSQAP
+253 RVVLSFPNVRSRAP
-267 ADVFVGRGPVSSVH
+267 ADVFVGRGPVAAVH
-281 VATTGAVPTTRVTVA
+281 VATTGAVPTTRVTVD

-303 RVMPPE
+303 RVIPPE

-323 QPLVTAPPNAPS
+323 QPLVTAPPNPPS

-356 AAGALGAAARGA
+356 AAGALGATGAVGAR
-368 SGAVG
+368 GAVG
-373 AFSASGARG
+373 AFSASGAAG
-382 VPAEAIGSSGAKA
+382 LPAGAIGASGAKA
-395 GPFSQVPQQGAI
+395 GPFAQVPQQGAI
-407 PQLPPPT
+407 PQLPPLTPP
-414 SGGQAPQR
+414 APGTQQR

-504 SAQQRKLS
+504 SAQQRKLA

-571 AAQLIDTLDRPQ
+571 AAQLIDALDLPQ

-653 NLGISTASSAIG
+653 NLGISTASSALG
-665 LALGSVNGALNLDVI
+665 LALGSVNGALNLDVV

-789 GGIYINARDSSNDRT
+789 GGIYINDRSSSNDRT

>member
-1 MSNNI
+1 MANNSY
-6 KRSHGS
+6 RF
-12 RGPTPART
+12 AN
-20 RSAAS
+20 
-25 RLARA
+25 
-30 AGALAYVRTGG
+30 VRTGG

-51 AAGLTGHPIAAAA
+51 AAGLT
-64 LGAPAPLDAF
+64 PLDAF
-74 GEAGAPGQAAAPA
+74 GPPPPETTDAAA
-87 PRLKGMSASA
+87 PRLKGMSSSA
-97 GRRITTIS
+97 GRRITTVS
-105 IETTDP
+105 IETSDP
-111 VAYVTSRPDPLTLFV
+111 VAYVTSRPDPLTLFI
-126 DLRDVDVAGARNALV
+126 DLRDVDASGARSALL
-141 GAKGIVSGAAIEET
+141 GAKGIVSGAAVEEAT
-155 TGVDGARVARVR
+155 AADGSRVTRVR
-167 IRLTA
+167 IRLTT

-182 NVIHVDF
+182 NVIHIDF

-202 AVAATTPASSRFATM
+202 PTAAGTPASSRFATV
-217 LENVRAE
+217 LEKVRAE
-224 AKPTGAA
+224 AKPTGAS

-244 VTPLGDGTP
+244 VTPFGDGTP
-253 RVVLAFPNVRSQAP
+253 RVVLSFPNVRSQAP
-267 ADVFVGRGPVSSVH
+267 ADVFVGRGPISAVH
-281 VATTGAVPTTRVTVA
+281 VVTTGVVPTTRVTVD

-303 RVMPPE
+303 RVTPPE

-323 QPLVTAPPNAPS
+323 QPLITTSPN
-335 AAGFVTS
+335 AAGFVAS

-356 AAGALGAAARGA
+356 VAGALGAT
-368 SGAVG
+368 GAVG
-373 AFSASGARG
+373 AFSASGA
-382 VPAEAIGSSGAKA
+382 AKP
-395 GPFSQVPQQGAI
+395 GPFSQTPQQGAI
-407 PQLPPPT
+407 PQLPPAT
-414 SGGQAPQR
+414 QAPASTQQR

-497 LTVLADE
+497 LASLADE
-504 SAQQRKLS
+504 EAQRRKLS
-512 EERALSGDLEVLT
+512 EERALSGELEVLT

-533 AELTPLLTRT
+533 TELTPLLTRT
-543 ALSARGDIQ
+543 ALSPRGDIQ
-552 IDTRTNT
+552 IDARTNT

-571 AAQLIDTLDRPQ
+571 AAQLIDTLDKPQ

-627 QIAIG
+627 QIALG

-653 NLGISTASSAIG
+653 NLGIGTASSAIG
-665 LALGSVNGALNLDVI
+665 LALGSVNGALNLDVV

-789 GGIYINARDSSNDRT
+789 GGIYINSRDSSNDRT

>member
-1 MSNNI
+1 MANNAH
-6 KRSHGS
+6 RFHGS
-12 RGPTPART
+12 RGLTAACA
-20 RSAAS
+20 RSAVA
-25 RLARA
+25 RLAVA
-30 AGALAYVRTGG
+30 AVHVVTAGALRRGDRGRDEGAQLARSVRATATG
-41 ALLLLLAGLW
+41 L
-51 AAGLTGHPIAAAA
+51 P
-64 LGAPAPLDAF
+64 
-74 GEAGAPGQAAAPA
+74 AGA
-87 PRLKGMSASA
+87 M
-97 GRRITTIS
+97 
-105 IETTDP
+105 
-111 VAYVTSRPDPLTLFV
+111 
-126 DLRDVDVAGARNALV
+126 GAC
-141 GAKGIVSGAAIEET
+141 
-155 TGVDGARVARVR
+155 
-167 IRLTA
+167 
-172 PAAHQVRSKR
+172 
-182 NVIHVDF
+182 
-189 DSAFPL
+189 
-195 GSVGNAS
+195 
-202 AVAATTPASSRFATM
+202 
-217 LENVRAE
+217 
-224 AKPTGAA
+224 
-231 ITLTGNG
+231 
-238 ELIVES
+238 
-244 VTPLGDGTP
+244 
-253 RVVLAFPNVRSQAP
+253 
-267 ADVFVGRGPVSSVH
+267 
-281 VATTGAVPTTRVTVA
+281 
-296 LLRPATY
+296 
-303 RVMPPE
+303 
-309 EGEKEFTILFEEDV
+309 
-323 QPLVTAPPNAPS
+323 
-335 AAGFVTS
+335 
-342 LDPIDALLTRGGLG
+342 
-356 AAGALGAAARGA
+356 
-368 SGAVG
+368 
-373 AFSASGARG
+373 
-382 VPAEAIGSSGAKA
+382 GAKA
-395 GPFSQVPQQGAI
+395 GPFAQAPQNAV
-407 PQLPPPT
+407 PQLPSQTPAAGT
-414 SGGQAPQR
+414 QAR

-497 LTVLADE
+497 LAVLSDE
-504 SAQQRKLS
+504 EGQRRKLA

-533 AELTPLLTRT
+533 SELTPLLTRT
-543 ALSARGDIQ
+543 ALSLRGDIQ
-552 IDTRTNT
+552 IDARTNT

-571 AAQLIDTLDRPQ
+571 AAQLIDSLDRPQ

-593 TTTRDFARRI
+593 TTTRDFARKI
-603 GVQWGMNGRAAQ
+603 GVQWGMNGRMAQ

-627 QIAIG
+627 QIGIG
-632 GRTGGVQGPPGSA
+632 GRTGGTQGSTIGSA
-645 ADNASTAV
+645 ADHASTAV
-653 NLGISTASSAIG
+653 NLGVGTASSAIG
-665 LALGSVNGALNLDVI
+665 LALGSVNGALNLDVV
-680 LSALE
+680 LTALE

-759 FSRAVAGIPPINT
+759 FSRAIAGIPPINT

-789 GGIYINARDSSNDRT
+789 GGIYINQRDSSNDRT